1 MMRAWYRRATALHG
15 ELAGLAELRDPRWWL
30 IAGGAALPWDTRPG
44 YLASDG
50 EPATDTFIGHVL
62 PRRDPIA
69 LARATRDAILEL
81 DGTLPD
87 QALAVT
93 IRCTPHGAAA
103 EPSALDVVAFAFGDA
118 CWCAN
123 LDDPALPAALAAAL
137 RGEPHPSLRAP
148 GSGPV
153 PFVCITLGD
162 EPLATARHAHRRAW
176 TSAGGPWL
184 GITRSSDLQLVTTC
198 HLIVDGYGHAR
209 LAARINDLYGDAFS
223 SSPCADFSHGEDEKA
238 SPIKGA
244 ISLDVVWRPVTGQ
257 LRAIPLAYQ
266 LGIELH
272 RLAARPDAR
281 FSPTIQVPVAPGA
294 PQDPTRLRRRVV
306 PAIISVR
313 FEDGRPEPFDQFA
326 MRARGALA
334 REASGAG
341 LASSLLAAAR
351 ATPAPL
357 AWKRRAVGPQRP
369 RWLEPVAD
377 LIGGRGCVSRIA
389 LDVRSPPACAASSPA
404 RLVDDEIGACVLTVI
419 DDGERS
425 AITLAGI
432 GNAAD
437 AAVLDR
443 VLVGTQNM
451 R

>member
-30 IAGGAALPWDTRPG
+30 IAGGAALPWDARSA
-44 YLASDG
+44 YVASDG
-50 EPATDTFIGHVL
+50 EPAADTFIGHAV
-62 PRRDPIA
+62 PPRDPIA
-69 LARATRDAILEL
+69 LAHAARTALREL

-87 QALAVT
+87 QPLAVT
-93 IRCTPHGAAA
+93 VRRTLNGASL
-103 EPSALDVVAFAFGDA
+103 EPSALDVAAFAIGDA
-118 CWCAN
+118 CWCGS
-123 LDDPALPAALAAAL
+123 LDDPALPSALAAAR
-137 RGEPHPSLRAP
+137 RGEPHPSLRPP
-148 GSGPV
+148 GTGPV
-153 PFVCITLGD
+153 PFVCVTLGD

-184 GITRSSDLQLVTTC
+184 GITRSRELQLVTTC

-209 LAARINDLYGDAFS
+209 LAARIAATDAPTDAPPS
-223 SSPCADFSHGEDEKA
+223 IGPVDA
-238 SPIKGA
+238 A
-244 ISLDVVWRPVTGQ
+244 IPLAIAWRDISGTE

-272 RLAARPDAR
+272 RLGRPTAR

-294 PQDPTRLRRRVV
+294 PHDPMRMRRRVV

-313 FEDGRPEPFDQFA
+313 FDDGRPEPFEMFA
-326 MRARGALA
+326 ARARGALA
-334 REASGAG
+334 REASGDG

-357 AWKRRAVGPQRP
+357 AWKRRALGPGRP

-377 LIGGRGCVSRIA
+377 LIGGRGCVSRIK
-389 LDVRSPPACAASSPA
+389 LDVPSPPACAASSPA
-404 RLVDDEIGACVLTVI
+404 RLVDDEIGACVLTVV
-419 DDGERS
+419 DDGERG

-437 AAVLDR
+437 EALLDR
-443 VLVGTQNM
+443 VLFLHT